1 MGTQDGDPPKKT
13 TRAIKRAKAKARKQ
27 QQFKQLQAIAK
38 GKGKQQQQGGGKPTG
53 GGQQTGGGK
62 QQKGQVCFSY
72 GRRRDGACCALPIG
86 TEACP
91 QGRLH
96 ECEFCHKKDHF
107 SKDCPQKPARIKDW

>member
-1 MGTQDGDPPKKT
+1 MGGGHQDGDPPKKT

-38 GKGKQQQQGGGKPTG
+38 GKGKQKPGTKPGGAQKE
-53 GGQQTGGGK
+53 GGGK
-62 QQKGQVCFSY
+62 QQKEQVCFSY
-72 GRRRDGACCALPIG
+72 GRRRDGACCKLALG
-86 TEACP
+86 NEECP